1 MHKIKIISRKYDG
14 SLRDEHEA
22 FVVAES
28 EECLV
33 AYAPPGTPEYDHRKR
48 LWSAAPDGILEFFFK
63 TRWYT
68 VLLICEQYSN
78 CNQSYT
84 HISMPAVVT
93 PGGIEWVDL
102 DLDYRVHLDGRIE
115 LLDEDEYAARS
126 VTMGYPPAVH
136 DHVQAACAE
145 VEALYHARAYPFNY
159 DEQAALYARVKAGQ
173 LAAGAL

>member
-1 MHKIKIISRKYDG
+1 MRKISIISRKYDG

-22 FVVAES
+22 LVYAED

-33 AYAPPGTPEYDHRKR
+33 VYAPPGTPEYDHRKQT
-48 LWSAAPDGILEFFFK
+48 WSAAPDGILEIYFK

-68 VLLICEQYSN
+68 VLLICEQNSF

-93 PGGIEWVDL
+93 ATGIEWVDL

-115 LLDEDEYAARS
+115 LLDEDEYAERS
-126 VTMGYPPAVH
+126 VAMGYPATLH
-136 DHVQAACAE
+136 ERVQAACAE
-145 VEALYHARAYPFNY
+145 VEALYQARSFPFNFE
-159 DEQAALYARVKAGQ
+159 EQAALYARIAAGQ
-173 LAAGAL
+173 Y